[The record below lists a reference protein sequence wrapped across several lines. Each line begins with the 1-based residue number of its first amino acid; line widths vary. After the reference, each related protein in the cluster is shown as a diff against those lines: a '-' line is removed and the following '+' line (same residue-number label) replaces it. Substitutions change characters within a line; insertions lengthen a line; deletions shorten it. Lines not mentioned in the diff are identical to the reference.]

1 MKRPNPFKLLASS
14 LADAALDKVSHALLP
29 LFRTENKKHRAGE
42 KKPTVVHRSPSS
54 AASETAAVAEPP
66 KPSVIAQTVQLFLS
80 FSHLDGYV
88 SPFLKLDCV
97 RQRED
102 ADAVAKVLNEAMCI
116 MRYICQSD
124 IAFCEGA
131 LERMV
136 DLVEAHD
143 DMEITFTDAWING
156 CNAAKSSEF
165 LAHFKSNSHESWQ
178 HQYVVTIPGNAGF
191 DEFIAQIQALY
202 YTKGY
207 ACTEIGRGMAHDGID
222 HENWLAACAEQMKDA
237 EHKLVSMGKYS
248 SNTMCLTLLKPL
260 ELNVLRGMLS
270 EFGAENVDQ
279 VVEVAGRIEAQ
290 PK

>member
-1 MKRPNPFKLLASS
+1 MSKPNPFKLLVSS
-14 LADAALDKVSHALLP
+14 LANDVMDKVSHALWP
-29 LFRTENKKHRAGE
+29 YVRSERPSKVSKQPDTTAKRAPAE
-42 KKPTVVHRSPSS
+42 VKSPKITQPEPI
-54 AASETAAVAEPP
+54 SEV
-66 KPSVIAQTVQLFLS
+66 AQTVQLFLS

-116 MRYICQSD
+116 MRYLCDSD
-124 IAFCEGA
+124 VAFCEGA
-131 LERMV
+131 LDRMV
-136 DLVEAHD
+136 SLVEMHD
-143 DMEITFTDAWING
+143 SITFADAWFNG
-156 CNAAKSSEF
+156 CDAARSKEF
-165 LAHFKSNSHESWQ
+165 LAHFKGNPHETWK
-178 HQYVVTIPGNAGF
+178 HQFVVHIRSDAQF

-207 ACTEIGRGMAHDGID
+207 ACTDIGRDMTHDDID
-222 HENWLAACAEQMKDA
+222 HENWLGACAAQMHDA
-237 EHKLVSMGKYS
+237 EHKLVLLGECSHQDLY
-248 SNTMCLTLLKPL
+248 LTLLKPL

-270 EFGAENVDQ
+270 EFGADNVEQ

>member
-1 MKRPNPFKLLASS
+1 MKKPNPFKLLASS

-29 LFRTENKKHRAGE
+29 LFRTEDKPRRAVE
-42 KKPTVVHRSPSS
+42 KKAAVRREPEP
-54 AASETAAVAEPP
+54 AASNAAAVAEPP
-66 KPSVIAQTVQLFLS
+66 KLSEIAQTVQLFLS

-102 ADAVAKVLNEAMCI
+102 ADAVAKVLNESMCI
-116 MRYICQSD
+116 MRYLCQSD
-124 IAFCEGA
+124 VAFCEGA
-131 LERMV
+131 LDCMV
-136 DLVEAHD
+136 ALVEMHD
-143 DMEITFTDAWING
+143 SMEITFTDAWFNG
-156 CNAAKSSEF
+156 CDAAKSKEF
-165 LAHFKSNSHESWQ
+165 LAHFKANPHESWQ
-178 HQYVVTIPGNAGF
+178 HQYIVHIRSDAQF

-207 ACTEIGRGMAHDGID
+207 ACTDIGRDMTHDDID
-222 HENWLAACAEQMKDA
+222 HENWLAACAAQMQDA
-237 EHKLVSMGKYS
+237 EHKLVSLGRCSRGDLY
-248 SNTMCLTLLKPL
+248 LTLLKPL
-260 ELNVLRGMLS
+260 EQNVLRGMLS